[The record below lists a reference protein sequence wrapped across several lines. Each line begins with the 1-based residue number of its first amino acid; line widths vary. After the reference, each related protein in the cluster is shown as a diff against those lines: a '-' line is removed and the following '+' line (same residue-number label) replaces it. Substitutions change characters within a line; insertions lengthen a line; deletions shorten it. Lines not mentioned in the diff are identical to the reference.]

1 MREDLASLAGTAK
14 ETTIRTLGD
23 FKSEGIIEIKDGN
36 IKILELESLQD
47 MPQ

>member
-1 MREDLASLAGTAK
+1 MREDLASLAGAAK

-23 FKSEGIIEIKDGN
+23 FKSEGIIEINGGN
-36 IKILELESLQD
+36 IKIIDIEALQD